1 MECDGFVNEVW
12 DCWWNVLRLIE
23 ALGVSEVSAFQ
34 VERIQIDWD
43 FERFLWWLQS
53 E

>member
-23 ALGVSEVSAFQ
+23 VLGVSEVSAFQ
-34 VERIQIDWD
+34 VERIRIDWD